1 MGGAEKDKVTG
12 ERLAIYF
19 SGRRSGQGGGGGVSA
34 SPHIGHTQEF
44 ACSIRVDEIGRD
56 AIISK
61 LRIGK
66 PD

>member
-1 MGGAEKDKVTG
+1 LGGAEKDKVTG

-19 SGRRSGQGGGGGVSA
+19 IGLRSGQGGGGVSA

>member
-1 MGGAEKDKVTG
+1 LGGAEKDEVTG
-12 ERLAIYF
+12 ERLALYF
-19 SGRRSGQGGGGGVSA
+19 IGRRSGQGGGGVSM

-44 ACSIRVDEIGRD
+44 ACSIRVNEIGSD